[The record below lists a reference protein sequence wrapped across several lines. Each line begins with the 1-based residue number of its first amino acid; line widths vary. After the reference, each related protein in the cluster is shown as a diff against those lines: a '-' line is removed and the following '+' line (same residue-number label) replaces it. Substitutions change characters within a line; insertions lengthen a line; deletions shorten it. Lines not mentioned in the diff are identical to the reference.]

1 MKEFFDIDNYDIE
14 IIPTNGNSDNKTGL
28 TIKGSQVDNVLQQF
42 FFQKKGDKFSI
53 NNMDISVIDL
63 PKNKN
68 VVIEV
73 EPMTRMS
80 GNVKF

>member
-1 MKEFFDIDNYDIE
+1 MYY
-14 IIPTNGNSDNKTGL
+14 S
-28 TIKGSQVDNVLQQF
+28 SF

-73 EPMTRMS
+73 EPMTGMS